1 MATTVSR
8 RFVFV
13 KMKRKRPL
21 PKPRPPVRDDD
32 DDEMVGEA
40 AKPARP
46 FLVVT
51 PLAEVQRKSPW
62 PLLAAAVGGLC
73 AVAGAIVLLAGL
85 AKPAADV
92 AAPVQNL
99 RGGAPTQPGYSR
111 SASGGGY
118 PGSGGSTGGANRRE
132 ISSADAFLA
141 APFPKRKPVSCAAQV
156 DGGKES
162 RRDFSKCLEQA
173 NEKEPAPGAK

>member
-13 KMKRKRPL
+13 KMKRKRPP
-21 PKPRPPVRDDD
+21 PKPRPPVRDD

-46 FLVVT
+46 LLVVGAS
-51 PLAEVQRKSPW
+51 AEIPHKSPW
-62 PLLAAAVGGLC
+62 PLIAAAVGGLC
-73 AVAGAIVLLAGL
+73 AVAGVIVLLAGL
-85 AKPAADV
+85 AKPAPEA
-92 AAPVQNL
+92 AAPPQSQ
-99 RGGAPTQPGYSR
+99 RGALPTQPGYSR

-118 PGSGGSTGGANRRE
+118 PGSGGMTGAVVRRE
-132 ISSADAFLA
+132 AASADAFLA

-156 DGGKES
+156 DGSNQS
-162 RRDFSKCLEQA
+162 RRDFSKCLELA
-173 NEKEPAPGAK
+173 NEKEAPPGVR